1 MDMNTNNLG
10 LSSKSTGQL
19 ERMIDDAAWITYP
32 LHVLVGIITS
42 FLFFLFLISAVI
54 VFTIGWIITAHDNRA
69 DLTKN
74 FVTEQSVYRVDLA
87 ANTFADNAV
96 TVHQA
101 GQLPVLDSTL
111 QATFD
116 GCMGTGQRLRNPMW
130 TDHDWLAEKSDVF
143 QSAYIAASH
152 NLAALKVAL
161 HRVKVGE
168 PVYSFHYACTDAM
181 GWTSPVVIPN
191 TPVVYMSMLERTDG
205 SPFDPAHV
213 WFTGMCLASAH
224 CTDAEFVP
232 RNDSIYV
239 DAITPQVTA
248 NQGAAL
254 KALKTTGR
262 PEFWIAAAHANG
274 IYGHDSEFVSYAV
287 MEQGQLAEALR
298 HRESSSE
305 EFLHEV
311 EIGVGCYVAFT
322 VLLCVC
328 FTRRTYKFNHP
339 CEN

>member
-10 LSSKSTGQL
+10 LSSTSTKQL
-19 ERMIDDAAWITYP
+19 ERMISDAAWITYP
-32 LHVLVGIITS
+32 LHVLVGIIKS
-42 FLFFLFLISAVI
+42 LLFILFLISAVI
-54 VFTIGWIITAHDNRA
+54 VFTIGWMMTAHDNRA

-96 TVHQA
+96 AVHQA

-116 GCMGTGQRLRNPMW
+116 GCMGTGERLRNPMW

-213 WFTGMCLASAH
+213 WFTGMCLASAN
-224 CTDAEFVP
+224 CTDADFVP

-239 DAITPQVTA
+239 DAIAPQVTD
-248 NQGAAL
+248 NQGVAL
-254 KALKTTGR
+254 RALYATGT

-274 IYGHDSEFVSYAV
+274 IYGNDSEIVNYAA
-287 MEQGQLAEALR
+287 MQKAQLVKDLS
-298 HRESSSE
+298 HKTTPE
-305 EFLHEV
+305 EETAHEV
-311 EIGVGCYVAFT
+311 EAVVASCMLFVVFIGVWI
-322 VLLCVC
+322 
-328 FTRRTYKFNHP
+328 TRRTHRFNHP